1 MTALRP
7 VLASALLAVL
17 TAGGL
22 VLPSVHEAAHTLETA
37 EERADHAATH
47 HGEAGDTAETPCPPP
62 AHEVDCAVCTA
73 TWTASEATESDDR
86 LGADTAALWA
96 DHADR
101 VRTITA
107 FGAGARA
114 PPAG

>member
-7 VLASALLAVL
+7 LLASVLLAVL

-22 VLPSVHEAAHTLETA
+22 VLPSVHEATHALEAA

-47 HGEAGDTAETPCPPP
+47 HTEAGDTAETPCPPP
-62 AHEVDCAVCTA
+62 AHEVDCAVCTV
-73 TWTASEATESDDR
+73 TWTAAEATEDDGR
-86 LGADTAALWA
+86 PGTDTAALWA

-114 PPAG
+114 PPIG